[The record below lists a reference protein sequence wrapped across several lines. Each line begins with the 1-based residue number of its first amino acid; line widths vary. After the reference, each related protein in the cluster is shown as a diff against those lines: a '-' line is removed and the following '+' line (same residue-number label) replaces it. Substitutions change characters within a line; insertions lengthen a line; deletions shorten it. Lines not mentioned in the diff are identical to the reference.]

1 MFFTFIDIVESFN
14 LIDLNGDGKISVF
27 EMMSIMNSAGE
38 DVSAEDVEDIFEIVD
53 LDGMFNIFSHTQLWF
68 LEEHFCT
75 K

>member
-53 LDGMFNIFSHTQLWF
+53 LDGMFNIFSHTQL
-68 LEEHFCT
+68 
-75 K
+75 